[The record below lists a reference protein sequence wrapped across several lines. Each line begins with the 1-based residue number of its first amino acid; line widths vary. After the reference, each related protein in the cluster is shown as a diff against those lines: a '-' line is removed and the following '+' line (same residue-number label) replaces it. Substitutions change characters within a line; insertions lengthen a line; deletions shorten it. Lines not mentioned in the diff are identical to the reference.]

1 MFRVCAPARAG
12 LLCALRVLFV
22 HLLHSS
28 FVFVHLMHLDARLY
42 RAKRVLMDARIA
54 VEVAHHAYDWCT
66 WRKSAIGHL
75 CSRICDGHVRTSTL
89 AAGEGILESLT
100 SHITLAHGHTRVG
113 LGLC

>member
-75 CSRICDGHVRTSTL
+75 CSRMVGGGMV
-89 AAGEGILESLT
+89 ILISQNQLQT
-100 SHITLAHGHTRVG
+100 TTG
-113 LGLC
+113 L